1 MPEEEKTETVPMQTM
16 PALALRGLTVY
27 PKMMVHFDVGRE
39 ASVKAIEESM
49 SSNQPIFLVAQKD
62 IRVEEPDRNHL
73 FAMGTVSVVRQI
85 LRLPGKTIRV
95 MVEGQIRARLHELT
109 QTDPYLVAQVEPV
122 ETSEHYEGKTNSLRA
137 EAAIRQAY
145 ELFDRYSELSPKN
158 ASAEMLMNIM
168 SSEDAGYIADFLAQ
182 NVSMRVL
189 DKQSILDELRPVQRL
204 NRMRRP
210 LYCTGVG
217 KAILATR
224 GDEEVLRCWEESER
238 VPCTPYTITRKD
250 AFLREQ
256 VRVIQEELGED
267 GDNELAAY
275 RRQIA
280 DAKLPEEVET
290 KLLKEVMHLEKQPFG
305 SAEASV
311 LRNYLDVCLE
321 LPWTKTSKERVN
333 VQAARKI
340 LDADHFGLEKVKE
353 RILEFLAV
361 KQLAPDLK
369 GQILCLVG
377 PPGVGKTSIGMSMAR
392 ALNRKMARISLGGVH
407 DEADI
412 RGHRKTYVGAMPGRI
427 INAVRQAGTRNPLL
441 LLDEI
446 DKLGSDMRGDPAAAL
461 LEVLDGEQNSTFR
474 DHFVEL
480 PFDLSEVLFITTAN
494 TTSTIPKPL
503 LDRMEVIELPSYT
516 DEEKLQIAKQHL
528 LPKQLKRH
536 GLKKNQLKITDDA
549 IREVIVSYTRESGV
563 RVLER
568 ELGALCRKVAMG
580 IVSQRYKQA
589 HVTGDT
595 LEEFLGPRKFHPEK
609 NGLENQVELV
619 NGLAWTSVGGTLLE
633 AEVNVVPGSGK
644 LELTGNLGN
653 VMKES
658 ARAAFTYIRSRAVQ
672 LGVEPNFYKE
682 KDIHIHF
689 PEGAVPKDGPSAG
702 VTITTAMVSA
712 LTGIPVRGD
721 VAMTGEV
728 TLRGR
733 VLPIGGLREKSM
745 AALRNGIHTVIIP
758 KDNESDLEE
767 IDQTVRGA
775 LQFIPASHVD
785 QVLANA
791 LEHPPLAQPA
801 EDAGEAPLGGPGT
814 SSQASIPRT

>member
-95 MVEGQIRARLHELT
+95 MVEGQTRARLHELT

-204 NRMRRP
+204 NKMNRLLRRE
-210 LYCTGVG
+210 VE
-217 KAILATR
+217 ILEMEQSIQR
-224 GDEEVLRCWEESER
+224 R
-238 VPCTPYTITRKD
+238 VQENMTQNQKD

-377 PPGVGKTSIGMSMAR
+377 PPGVGKTTLAQIIANKLETPFYTLSAVTSGVKDVRDVIERAKSNRFFSQASPILFIDEIHRFSKSQQDSLLGAVEQGTVTLIGATTENPSFE
-392 ALNRKMARISLGGVH
+392 V
-407 DEADI
+407 I
-412 RGHRKTYVGAMPGRI
+412 R
-427 INAVRQAGTRNPLL
+427 PLL
-441 LLDEI
+441 SRCQLYTLKSLEKD
-446 DKLGSDMRGDPAAAL
+446 DL
-461 LEVLDGEQNSTFR
+461 LELLQR
-474 DHFVEL
+474 A
-480 PFDLSEVLFITTAN
+480 ITTD
-494 TTSTIPKPL
+494 TVLKE
-503 LDRMEVIELPSYT
+503 RKIELKETTAMLRFSGGDARKLLNILELVIDSEAT
-516 DEEKLQIAKQHL
+516 DPVL
-528 LPKQLKRH
+528 
-536 GLKKNQLKITDDA
+536 ITDDMVTERLQQNPLAYDKDGEMHYDIISAFIKSIRGSDPDGA
-549 IREVIVSYTRESGV
+549 IYWLARMGEGGEDPAFIARRLVISASED
-563 RVLER
+563 
-568 ELGALCRKVAMG
+568 
-580 IVSQRYKQA
+580 I
-589 HVTGDT
+589 
-595 LEEFLGPRKFHPEK
+595 
-609 NGLENQVELV
+609 
-619 NGLAWTSVGGTLLE
+619 GLANPNALL
-633 AEVNVVPGSGK
+633 
-644 LELTGNLGN
+644 
-653 VMKES
+653 
-658 ARAAFTYIRSRAVQ
+658 
-672 LGVEPNFYKE
+672 
-682 KDIHIHF
+682 
-689 PEGAVPKDGPSAG
+689 
-702 VTITTAMVSA
+702 
-712 LTGIPVRGD
+712 
-721 VAMTGEV
+721 
-728 TLRGR
+728 
-733 VLPIGGLREKSM
+733 
-745 AALRNGIHTVIIP
+745 
-758 KDNESDLEE
+758 
-767 IDQTVRGA
+767 
-775 LQFIPASHVD
+775 
-785 QVLANA
+785 LANA
-791 LEHPPLAQPA
+791 CFDTLMKVGWPEGRIPLA
-801 EDAGEAPLGGPGT
+801 EATIYLAT
-814 SSQASIPRT
+814 SPKSNSAYMAINNALELVR

>member
-204 NRMRRP
+204 NKMNRLLRRE
-210 LYCTGVG
+210 VE
-217 KAILATR
+217 ILEMEQSIQR
-224 GDEEVLRCWEESER
+224 R
-238 VPCTPYTITRKD
+238 VQENMTQNQKD

-427 INAVRQAGTRNPLL
+427 INAVSQAGSCNPLI

-446 DKLGSDMRGDPAAAL
+446 DKLGHDHRGDPASAL
-461 LEVLDGEQNSTFR
+461 LEVLDSEQNGAFR
-474 DHFVEL
+474 DHFIEL
-480 PFDLSEVLFITTAN
+480 PVDLSRVMFITTAN
-494 TTSTIPKPL
+494 TTSTIPRPL
-503 LDRMEVIELPSYT
+503 LDRMEVIELGSYT
-516 DEEKLQIAKQHL
+516 DEEKLHIAREHL
-528 LPKQLKRH
+528 LPKQLKENGIRR
-536 GLKKNQLKITDDA
+536 GQLRLDDEALRAIITD
-549 IREVIVSYTRESGV
+549 YTKESGV
-563 RVLER
+563 RTLER
-568 ELGALCRKVAMG
+568 QLGKLCRRAAMRLVETG
-580 IVSQRYKQA
+580 VKRID
-589 HVTGDT
+589 VTVNS
-595 LEEFLGPRKFHPEK
+595 LREFLDTPPYAEDTRSKIDQIG
-609 NGLENQVELV
+609 VV
-619 NGLAWTSVGGTLLE
+619 NGLAWTEVGGELLE
-633 AEVNVVPGSGK
+633 VEAGVMDGTGK
-644 LELTGNLGN
+644 LELTGNLGQ
-653 VMKES
+653 VMQES
-658 ARAAFTYIRSRAVQ
+658 VKAAYTCLRSRAAE
-672 LGVEPNFYKE
+672 LGIVPDFYKT
-682 KDIHIHF
+682 KDIHVHF

-702 VTITTAMVSA
+702 IAIATAMLSA
-712 LTGIPVRGD
+712 LTGRAVRHD

-733 VLPIGGLREKSM
+733 VLPIGGLREKTM
-745 AALRNGIHTVIIP
+745 AAKRSGIRTVIIP
-758 KDNESDLEE
+758 RENEKDLAD
-767 IDQTVRGA
+767 IDPAVREALRFITAETVDAVFAHA
-775 LQFIPASHVD
+775 LTLPKKEAAVEHLAVMGSPAMQEVRHGD
-785 QVLANA
+785 QL
-791 LEHPPLAQPA
+791 
-801 EDAGEAPLGGPGT
+801 
-814 SSQASIPRT
+814 

>member
-1 MPEEEKTETVPMQTM
+1 MPEEEKNEMLETL

-49 SSNQPIFLVAQKD
+49 SSNTPIFLVAQKD
-62 IRVEEPDRNHL
+62 IRVEAPDRNHL
-73 FAMGTVSVVRQI
+73 FDVGTVSVVRQI

-95 MVEGQIRARLHELT
+95 MVEGQYRARLHDLI
-109 QTDPYLVAQVEPV
+109 QTDPYLVAKVERA
-122 ETSEHYEGKTNSLRA
+122 ESDQSYEGKSNSLRA
-137 EAAIRQAY
+137 EAAVRQAY
-145 ELFDRYSELSPKN
+145 ELFDRYSELAPKN

-168 SSEDAGYIADFLAQ
+168 SSEDAGYIADFIAQ

-204 NRMRRP
+204 NKMNRLLRRE
-210 LYCTGVG
+210 VE
-217 KAILATR
+217 ILEMEQSIQR
-224 GDEEVLRCWEESER
+224 R
-238 VPCTPYTITRKD
+238 VQENMTQNQKD

-267 GDNELAAY
+267 GDNEIAAY

-280 DAKLPEEVET
+280 DAHLPEEVET
-290 KLLKEVMHLEKQPFG
+290 KLLKEVIHLEKQPFG

-369 GQILCLVG
+369 GQIICLVG

-392 ALNRKMARISLGGVH
+392 AMNRKLARISLGGVH

-427 INAVRQAGTRNPLL
+427 INAIRQAGTKNPLL

-446 DKLGSDMRGDPAAAL
+446 DKLGSDLRGDPAAAL
-461 LEVLDGEQNSTFR
+461 LEVLDSEQNSTFR

-480 PFDLSEVLFITTAN
+480 PFDLSDVLFITTAN
-494 TTSTIPKPL
+494 TTATIPKPL

-516 DEEKLQIAKQHL
+516 DEEKLQIAKNHL

-536 GLKKNQLKITDDA
+536 GLKKSQLKLTDDA

-563 RVLER
+563 RILER
-568 ELGALCRKVAMG
+568 ELGSLCRKVAMG
-580 IVSQRYKQA
+580 IVSEEYKQA
-589 HVTGDT
+589 KVTGDN
-595 LEEFLGPRKFHPEK
+595 LENFLGPRKFHPEK
-609 NGLENQVELV
+609 NGLENQVGLV

-644 LELTGNLGN
+644 VELTGNLGN

-658 ARAAFTYIRSRAVQ
+658 ARAAFTYIRSRAKE
-672 LGVEPNFYKE
+672 LGVEPDFYKE
-682 KDIHIHF
+682 KDLHIHF

-702 VTITTAMVSA
+702 VTVTTAMVSA

-758 KDNESDLEE
+758 KDNETDLEE
-767 IDQTVRGA
+767 IDQTVRNA
-775 LQFIPASHVD
+775 LQFIPVSHVD

-791 LEHPPLAQPA
+791 LERPPLAQP
-801 EDAGEAPLGGPGT
+801 EEQTDNAPLGGVGT
-814 SSQASIPRT
+814 SARASVPQA

>member
-95 MVEGQIRARLHELT
+95 MVEGQTRARLHELT

-204 NRMRRP
+204 NKMNRLLRRE
-210 LYCTGVG
+210 VE
-217 KAILATR
+217 ILEMEQSIQR
-224 GDEEVLRCWEESER
+224 R
-238 VPCTPYTITRKD
+238 VQENMTQNQKD

-427 INAVRQAGTRNPLL
+427 INAIRQAGTRNPLL

-609 NGLENQVELV
+609 NGLENQVGLV

-644 LELTGNLGN
+644 VELTGNLGN

-702 VTITTAMVSA
+702 ITMATAMVSA
-712 LTGIPVRGD
+712 VTGRKVFAKL
-721 VAMTGEV
+721 AMTGEI

-733 VLPIGGLREKSM
+733 VLPIGGLKEKILAARMAHIEKVLVPEKNRPDMAELSREITKG
-745 AALRNGIHTVIIP
+745 LEIVYV
-758 KDNESDLEE
+758 KDMS
-767 IDQTVRGA
+767 
-775 LQFIPASHVD
+775 
-785 QVLANA
+785 QVL
-791 LEHPPLAQPA
+791 
-801 EDAGEAPLGGPGT
+801 
-814 SSQASIPRT
+814 SQALAS

>member
-204 NRMRRP
+204 NKMNRLLRRE
-210 LYCTGVG
+210 VE
-217 KAILATR
+217 ILEMEQSIQR
-224 GDEEVLRCWEESER
+224 R
-238 VPCTPYTITRKD
+238 VQENMTQNQKD

-609 NGLENQVELV
+609 NGLENQV
-619 NGLAWTSVGGTLLE
+619 VGGGGQCGARLRQSGAHRQPGQCDEGVSPGGLHLYPQPGGPAGGGAQLLQGKRHSHPLPRGRS
-633 AEVNVVPGSGK
+633 AQGRPLRRSDHHHGHGLGPHRNSGSGRCGHDGRSHPPGPGSAHRRPAGK
-644 LELTGNLGN
+644 IHGG
-653 VMKES
+653 
-658 ARAAFTYIRSRAVQ
+658 AAQR
-672 LGVEPNFYKE
+672 
-682 KDIHIHF
+682 
-689 PEGAVPKDGPSAG
+689 
-702 VTITTAMVSA
+702 
-712 LTGIPVRGD
+712 
-721 VAMTGEV
+721 
-728 TLRGR
+728 
-733 VLPIGGLREKSM
+733 
-745 AALRNGIHTVIIP
+745 
-758 KDNESDLEE
+758 
-767 IDQTVRGA
+767 
-775 LQFIPASHVD
+775 
-785 QVLANA
+785 
-791 LEHPPLAQPA
+791 HPHGHHPQ
-801 EDAGEAPLGGPGT
+801 G
-814 SSQASIPRT
+814 Q

>member
-1 MPEEEKTETVPMQTM
+1 MPT
-16 PALALRGLTVY
+16 LALRGLTIY

-39 ASVKAIEESM
+39 ASIKAIEEAM
-49 SSNQPIFLVAQKD
+49 SSNTSIFLVAQKD
-62 IRVEEPDRNHL
+62 IRVEVPDRNHL
-73 FAMGTVSVVRQI
+73 FDIGTVSTVRQI

-95 MVEGQIRARLHELT
+95 MVEGEYRARLHDLV
-109 QTDPYLVAQVEPV
+109 QTEPYLVAQVELV
-122 ETSEHYEGKTNSLRA
+122 EHGPAYEGKSNSLRA

-145 ELFDRYSELSPKN
+145 ELFDRYCELSPKS

-168 SSEDAGYIADFLAQ
+168 SSEDPGYIADFIAQ

-204 NRMRRP
+204 NKINRLLHREVEILEMEQNIQRRVQENM
-210 LYCTGVG
+210 TQNQ
-217 KAILATR
+217 
-224 GDEEVLRCWEESER
+224 
-238 VPCTPYTITRKD
+238 KD

-267 GDNELAAY
+267 GDNEITAY
-275 RRQIA
+275 RRQIME
-280 DAKLPEEVET
+280 AKLPEEVT
-290 KLLKEVMHLEKQPFG
+290 NKLLKEVTHLEKQPFG
-305 SAEASV
+305 SAESSV

-321 LPWTKTSKERVN
+321 LPWTKTSKERVS
-333 VQAARKI
+333 VSAARKI
-340 LDADHFGLEKVKE
+340 LDADHYGLEKVKE
-353 RILEFLAV
+353 RVLEFLAV

-377 PPGVGKTSIGMSMAR
+377 PPGVGKTSIAMSVAR
-392 ALNRKMARISLGGVH
+392 ALNRKLARISLGGVH

-427 INAVRQAGTRNPLL
+427 INAIRQAGTKNPLL

-446 DKLGSDMRGDPAAAL
+446 DKLGSDLRGDPAAAL
-461 LEVLDGEQNSTFR
+461 LEVLDSEQNSTFR

-480 PFDLSEVLFITTAN
+480 PFDLSDVLFVTTAN
-494 TTSTIPKPL
+494 TTSTIPRPL
-503 LDRMEVIELPSYT
+503 LDRMEVIELSSYT

-536 GLKKNQLKITDDA
+536 GLKKSQVKLTDDA
-549 IREVIVSYTRESGV
+549 IRELIVSYTRESGV

-568 ELGALCRKVAMG
+568 ELGALCRKAAMG
-580 IVSQRYKQA
+580 IVSGEYKQA
-589 HVTGDT
+589 SVTGDN
-595 LEEFLGPRKFHPEK
+595 LEHFLGPRKFHPEK
-609 NGLENQVELV
+609 NGLESQVGLV
-619 NGLAWTSVGGTLLE
+619 NGLAWTAVGGTLLE
-633 AEVNVVPGSGK
+633 AEANVVPGSGK
-644 LELTGNLGN
+644 VELTGNLGN

-682 KDIHIHF
+682 KDIHVHF

-758 KDNESDLEE
+758 KDNEPDLEE
-767 IDQTVRGA
+767 IDQTVRSA
-775 LQFIPASHVD
+775 LQFIPVDHVD

-791 LEHPPLAQPA
+791 LERPPLAQP
-801 EDAGEAPLGGPGT
+801 DQAGGQVPVVGPETGST
-814 SSQASIPRT
+814 HATIPQA

>member
-95 MVEGQIRARLHELT
+95 MVEGQTRARLHELT

-204 NRMRRP
+204 NKMNRLLRRE
-210 LYCTGVG
+210 VE
-217 KAILATR
+217 ILEMEQSIQR
-224 GDEEVLRCWEESER
+224 R
-238 VPCTPYTITRKD
+238 VQENMTQNQKD

-427 INAVRQAGTRNPLL
+427 INAIRQAGTRNPLL

-595 LEEFLGPRKFHPEK
+595 LEEFLGPRKLHPEK
-609 NGLENQVELV
+609 NGLENQVGLV

-644 LELTGNLGN
+644 VELTGNLGN

-733 VLPIGGLREKSM
+733 VLPTGGLREKSM